1 MISINIMHLV
11 RAIRNSPT
19 YCKIKGGQQIESNV
33 LYRSNQLLEL
43 HAYLENAYWPSTIET
58 FLAKFAKKDLNAM
71 MMIGKEELNRI
82 SDDEDI
88 LALYCQILAKR
99 LFIIDDKEFLGTKQ
113 ALMGKFLSIDQIK
126 FAAFTLNRVAF

>member
-1 MISINIMHLV
+1 
-11 RAIRNSPT
+11 
-19 YCKIKGGQQIESNV
+19 
-33 LYRSNQLLEL
+33 LLEL

-58 FLAKFAKKDLNAM
+58 FLAKFAKKELNAM